1 MLAQNPISWDLQSS
15 ALLACSGRSS
25 RRRLP
30 ATAEKHPLSTRFNKE
45 FKISEVDAREIVELA
60 YLEENPGDLSVW
72 GVVNG
77 ITSSAKAHRY
87 AEDRTRVGALA
98 GRILTATVS

>member
-1 MLAQNPISWDLQSS
+1 MPESTDEATDVVK
-15 ALLACSGRSS
+15 
-25 RRRLP
+25 RL
-30 ATAEKHPLSTRFNKE
+30 NKE
-45 FKISEVDAREIVELA
+45 FKVSEADAREVVELGYA
-60 YLEENPGDLSVW
+60 EENPGDLSVW

-98 GRILTATVS
+98 GRILTATVR